1 MEYNII
7 KIVEVKPRT
16 RITLP
21 KSVQDQLK
29 VQEGDH
35 IAFIRETPG
44 IRIVKVVLD
53 LDKEGE
59 NGR

>member
-1 MEYNII
+1 LEIDII

-21 KSVQDQLK
+21 KPVQDQLNVK
-29 VQEGDH
+29 EGDH
-35 IAFIRETPG
+35 IAFLREPPG

-53 LDKEGE
+53 LDDKKESP
-59 NGR
+59 